1 MPLFS
6 NTWRW
11 PSIRETWPDLVAFAL
26 GLVLAWALRWE
37 TRDLIW
43 SLWLGSLVLGYL
55 TIFATIVGGV
65 AASIRSLSNPPSTDG
80 ADPRPLMAMAVGG
93 GLFLLLFFSFH
104 FCAFHAGHATFLAI
118 FFPLPGINSPHI
130 LLTFL
135 NPLRLWAF
143 AFRHVVPHYGYFLL
157 PAIMAERNALLK
169 TLRAVIPRVPT
180 ARPAFVVE
188 LFSPSDHPAPA
199 GVPDPFFAPYKNVIR
214 LHLLIFFF
222 AFAKLIGLDSF
233 PVYALVYAVYFFP
246 WHAVRQTSAPSSQEP
261 S

>member
-11 PSIRETWPDLVAFAL
+11 PSIRETWPDLAAFAL
-26 GLVLAWALRWE
+26 GLALAWTLRWQ

-55 TIFATIVGGV
+55 TILATIVGG
-65 AASIRSLSNPPSTDG
+65 AAVLIWSLSKSAPSDG
-80 ADPRPLMAMAVGG
+80 ATPRSLMAMAVGG

-104 FCAFHAGHATFLAI
+104 FCAFHAGHATCLAI
-118 FFPLPGINSPHI
+118 FFPLSGITPPHI

-135 NPLRLWAF
+135 NPIRLWAF
-143 AFRHVVPHYGYFLL
+143 AFRYVVPHYGYFLL
-157 PAIMAERNALLK
+157 PAIVAERNALLK
-169 TLRAVIPRVPT
+169 TLRAVMPRVPT
-180 ARPAFVVE
+180 STPAFVVE
-188 LFSPSDHPAPA
+188 LFSPSDNPATND
-199 GVPDPFFAPYKNVIR
+199 VPDPFFAAYKNVVR

-222 AFAKLIGLDSF
+222 AFAHLLNFDNF
-233 PVYALVYAVYFFP
+233 LVYALVYAVYFFP